1 MTEREHFED
10 YKRKQNPCV
19 RLARQSEAVGGSYR
33 TVSVQR
39 DWQLWQASRR
49 QALQDAMAECNR
61 QADHETDMG
70 RTKEAF
76 GCDLC
81 VESLSYMAHAVGQS

>member
-1 MTEREHFED
+1 MTDRERFEAFVVAQGLPKPLRRPNGD
-10 YKRKQNPCV
+10 YWSSHV
-19 RLARQSEAVGGSYR
+19 HIAWAF
-33 TVSVQR
+33 
-39 DWQLWQASRR
+39 WQASRNL
-49 QALQDAMAECNR
+49 ALQDAMAECNR

-81 VESLSYMAHAVGQS
+81 VGVLSDLANPEGEQG